1 MRTDDAREL
10 IEATTRAIEAIKA
23 IAETISKMDTNHLL
37 DIIMEKY
44 VEEDDSILKPGET
57 LLYNGDGVHHAWKK
71 IKKVSTF
78 YEPWKGADD
87 E

>member
-1 MRTDDAREL
+1 MRTNDAREL

-23 IAETISKMDTNHLL
+23 IAKTISEMDTHRLL
-37 DIIMEKY
+37 DIVMEKY
-44 VEEDDSILKPGET
+44 IEEDDSILKPGET

-71 IKKVSTF
+71 TKKVSTF